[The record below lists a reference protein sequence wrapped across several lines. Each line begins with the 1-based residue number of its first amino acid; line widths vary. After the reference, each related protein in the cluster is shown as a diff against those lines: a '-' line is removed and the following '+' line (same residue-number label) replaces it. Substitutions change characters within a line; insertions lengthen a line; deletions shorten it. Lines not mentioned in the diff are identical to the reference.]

1 MGRWQPSPAIEG
13 GQEGGGG
20 GGTSGRGTASTT
32 GIQRVVGGVGGGE
45 LLRT

>member
-13 GQEGGGG
+13 GQEGGR
-20 GGTSGRGTASTT
+20 GGTSGRGTASAT

-45 LLRT
+45 LLRTR